1 MQPLNLRIRLARLT
15 RGLEQKQLAR
25 TLGISPQHLSQW
37 ECGGTTPRRDNI
49 EKIAAATGVCDLWLF
64 KGEGW
69 MIYHDWPPDLQ
80 GWLQGQ
86 FLLHDVQRVVIV
98 SYPEW
103 IVLRI
108 GFLLESAQGILSVGA
123 LRKPRTG
130 WAPGVGRDAE
140 AYFSI
145 LRDLKR
151 RRIPIGHANLAS
163 DVQAAHLGDLSEVV
177 PYAKYIKGW
186 LDQEIAGI
194 PQELRPSPDQAGYSI
209 ESSISGDRP
218 PSISTRGAITEEP
231 NLERLVREADGEMK
245 DLLAL
250 LLRTTDADT
259 RGLIS
264 RLLREADPDAKKEMM
279 HYLDVLGKRAERRD
293 PSID

>member
-15 RGLEQKQLAR
+15 KGLEQKELAG
-25 TLGISPQHLSQW
+25 TLGISPQHVSQW
-37 ECGGTTPRRDNI
+37 ERGNVVPRRDNI
-49 EKIAAATGVCDLWLF
+49 EKIASATGVSDLWLF
-64 KGEGW
+64 KAEGW

-86 FLLHDVQRVVIV
+86 FLLHDIRRVVIV

-108 GFLLESAQGILSVGA
+108 GFLLETAKGILSVGA

-130 WAPGVGRDAE
+130 WAPEVGRDAE

-151 RRIPIGHANLAS
+151 RRTPTGQVMLEPE
-163 DVQAAHLGDLSEVV
+163 VQMAHIGDLSELIPRAV
-177 PYAKYIKGW
+177 YAESL
-186 LDQEIAGI
+186 LDLE
-194 PQELRPSPDQAGYSI
+194 I
-209 ESSISGDRP
+209 ESVPRDLLPRFDRVAQSIDASISGDRP
-218 PSISTRGAITEEP
+218 PSISTPGAISEKP
-231 NLERLVREADGEMK
+231 NLDRLVREADGEMK
-245 DLLAL
+245 DLLTL

-259 RGLIS
+259 RDLIR
-264 RLLREADPDAKKEMM
+264 RLLREADADVKKEMIG
-279 HYLDVLGKRAERRD
+279 HLDALRRRAE
-293 PSID
+293 